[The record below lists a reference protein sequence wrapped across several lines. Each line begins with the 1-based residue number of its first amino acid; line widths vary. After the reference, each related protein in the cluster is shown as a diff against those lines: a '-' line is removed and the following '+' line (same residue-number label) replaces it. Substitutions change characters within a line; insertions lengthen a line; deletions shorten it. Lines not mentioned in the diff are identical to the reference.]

1 MKKMMLILPLA
12 LALGG
17 CQTVGQLVDS
27 VGNIVNP
34 APNVVTKQTLYDFE
48 NGMIIAFAG
57 LNAYKK
63 SCIAGAIPPS
73 CRDTVVKLQ
82 GYTRQIPAVLSEVR
96 GFVKNNDQVSALQY
110 FAEAKTLLADFEAVA
125 TQNGIKVQ

>member
-1 MKKMMLILPLA
+1 MKKLLLILPLA
-12 LALGG
+12 LSLGA
-17 CQTVGQLVDS
+17 CQTFGQLVDS
-27 VGNIVNP
+27 VGNIVSP
-34 APNVVTKQTLYDFE
+34 APNVITKQTLYDFE

-63 SCIAGAIPPS
+63 SCIAGAISAS
-73 CRDTVVKLQ
+73 CRGTIAKLQ
-82 GYTRQIPAVLSEVR
+82 GYTRQIPAVLAEVR
-96 GFVKNNDQVSALQY
+96 GFVKNNDQVNALQY